1 MMGALSAWRR
11 TVRPTAVVVAAAAA
25 TVVLASSAAAATQ
38 ASHRHKAT
46 GRTLQTLFSSVR
58 VFTSASDSGGV
69 KGKLAGLGTG
79 VSVLCWTTGA
89 YYKDT
94 TVWYEIS
101 APFPGYVSAFSLNAH
116 YAPAVGMPHCL
127 APAFREEFNTLEANL
142 KIRRHRRRPRPSPA
156 TSAVSAA
163 RSGST
168 ATSRARQSSTI
179 RSGITRP
186 LRLPATSPAGCST
199 RAAIRCPACRAADRA
214 IRPRTSCRAA
224 VQALSPD

>member
-1 MMGALSAWRR
+1 MIRALSAWRR
-11 TVRPTAVVVAAAAA
+11 TIRPTAVVVAAAAA

-38 ASHRHKAT
+38 ASHRHKTT
-46 GRTLQTLFSSVR
+46 GRSLQTLFSSVR
-58 VFTSASDSGGV
+58 VFTSASDTGAI

-142 KIRRHRRRPRPSPA
+142 KIRTAASTTATIAGYLGGVGSKVRIDCYIKGTPVFDDPVWYHAVSPA
-156 TSAVSAA
+156 TGYVTG
-163 RSGST
+163 RLLNTG
-168 ATSRARQSSTI
+168 
-179 RSGITRP
+179 GDP
-186 LRLPATSPAGCST
+186 LPGVP
-199 RAAIRCPACRAADRA
+199 RC
-214 IRPRTSCRAA
+214 
-224 VQALSPD
+224 

>member
-38 ASHRHKAT
+38 VSHRHKTT
-46 GRTLQTLFSSVR
+46 GRNLQTLFSSVR
-58 VFTSASDSGGV
+58 VFTRASDRGAV

-101 APFPGYVSAFSLNAH
+101 APLSGYVSAFSLNAH
-116 YAPAVGMPHCL
+116 YAPAVSMPHCL
-127 APAFREEFNTLEANL
+127 APAFREGFNTLEANL
-142 KIRRHRRRPRPSPA
+142 KIRTAPS
-156 TSAVSAA
+156 T
-163 RSGST
+163 T
-168 ATSRARQSSTI
+168 ATIAGYLGGVGSEVRVDCYIKGTPI
-179 RSGITRP
+179 FDDPIWYH
-186 LRLPATSPAGCST
+186 ATSPATGYVT
-199 RAAIRCPACRAADRA
+199 GRLLNTGGDPLPGVPRC
-214 IRPRTSCRAA
+214 
-224 VQALSPD
+224 

>member
-11 TVRPTAVVVAAAAA
+11 TARPTAVVVAAAAA

-38 ASHRHKAT
+38 ASHRHKTT
-46 GRTLQTLFSSVR
+46 GRSLQTLFSSVR
-58 VFTSASDSGGV
+58 VFTSASDSGAV

-142 KIRRHRRRPRPSPA
+142 KIRTAASTTATIAGYLGGVGSKVRIDCYIKGTPVFDDPVWYHAVSPA
-156 TSAVSAA
+156 TGYVTG
-163 RSGST
+163 RLLNTG
-168 ATSRARQSSTI
+168 
-179 RSGITRP
+179 GDP
-186 LRLPATSPAGCST
+186 LPGVP
-199 RAAIRCPACRAADRA
+199 RC
-214 IRPRTSCRAA
+214 
-224 VQALSPD
+224 

>member
-1 MMGALSAWRR
+1 MIGALSAWRR
-11 TVRPTAVVVAAAAA
+11 TIRPTAVVVAAAAA

-38 ASHRHKAT
+38 ASHRHKTT
-46 GRTLQTLFSSVR
+46 GRSLQTLFSSVR
-58 VFTSASDSGGV
+58 VFTSASDTGAI

-142 KIRRHRRRPRPSPA
+142 KIRTAASTTATIAGYLGGIGSKVRIDCYIKGTPVFDDPVWYHAVSPA
-156 TSAVSAA
+156 TGYVTG
-163 RSGST
+163 RLLNTG
-168 ATSRARQSSTI
+168 
-179 RSGITRP
+179 GDP
-186 LRLPATSPAGCST
+186 LPGVP
-199 RAAIRCPACRAADRA
+199 RC
-214 IRPRTSCRAA
+214 
-224 VQALSPD
+224 

>member
-38 ASHRHKAT
+38 ASHRHKTT
-46 GRTLQTLFSSVR
+46 GRSLQTVFSSVR
-58 VFTSASDSGGV
+58 VFTSASDSGAV

-127 APAFREEFNTLEANL
+127 APPFREEFNTLEANL
-142 KIRRHRRRPRPSPA
+142 KVRTAPSTTATIAGYLGGIGSKVRIDCYIKGTPVFDDPVWYHAVSPA
-156 TSAVSAA
+156 TGYVTG
-163 RSGST
+163 RFLNTG
-168 ATSRARQSSTI
+168 
-179 RSGITRP
+179 GDP
-186 LRLPATSPAGCST
+186 LPGVP
-199 RAAIRCPACRAADRA
+199 RC
-214 IRPRTSCRAA
+214 
-224 VQALSPD
+224 